1 MCIPYQVYRQAVVWM
16 LASYKPRSAA
26 DGSYFLALA
35 KSSFLRVVGGY
46 ALGRSAFGCL
56 QGTLCSGSNTR

>member
-35 KSSFLRVVGGY
+35 NSSFCVLLAAMPWAGTRLVV
-46 ALGRSAFGCL
+46 
-56 QGTLCSGSNTR
+56 